1 MSCRPFATS
10 DPGPGRLEPAA
21 PCDWEQ
27 PGGRVRSAEFVL
39 ALLIAVAALVTIA
52 RRLGIAYPIFLVI
65 GGLLLGLVPGLPRPH
80 VEPDLIFVLVLPPIL
95 YTTAFFTPLR
105 SLGANLGNISSLAI
119 GLIIATAAAVAVVA
133 HALIGGITWPVALAL
148 GAIVAPSD
156 EIAAAAIVARL
167 AVPRRIVTLLEG
179 ESLLNDA
186 TALTIYRIA
195 VAAAVGGA
203 LSWTGALTTFAVA
216 ALGGWAIGLAVG
228 WTIAQIRTRIEDTP
242 VEITISL
249 LTPYAAF
256 LPAEQLGASGVIAAV
271 VAGLYLGRRGS
282 HIMGADVRL
291 TGRAVWETITFLL
304 YGFVFILTGLEMP
317 QLLRSLTLTTAIQ
330 LVGIGVAVTGVLV
343 AVRALWIFATAYVPP
358 LLRGQPRT
366 PHLFAHSLVLSWAG
380 MRGVV
385 SLAVAL
391 ALPLSLPDGGPFPAR
406 EAILV
411 VTLTVIVLTLLGQ
424 GLTLPWLI
432 RALQLGADAE
442 VREEEGSARQ
452 ELVQAATRRIDQL
465 YEVWPGHRP
474 LLDRLRDMYRDR
486 SEHVER
492 QRDPSTDGEDRE
504 LIEHREIRRTII
516 DSEREALLR
525 LRTEGAIDDDVMR
538 SLERELDL
546 EEQRMDA

>member
-1 MSCRPFATS
+1 
-10 DPGPGRLEPAA
+10 
-21 PCDWEQ
+21 
-27 PGGRVRSAEFVL
+27 
-39 ALLIAVAALVTIA
+39 
-52 RRLGIAYPIFLVI
+52 
-65 GGLLLGLVPGLPRPH
+65 
-80 VEPDLIFVLVLPPIL
+80 
-95 YTTAFFTPLR
+95 
-105 SLGANLGNISSLAI
+105 
-119 GLIIATAAAVAVVA
+119 
-133 HALIGGITWPVALAL
+133 
-148 GAIVAPSD
+148 
-156 EIAAAAIVARL
+156 
-167 AVPRRIVTLLEG
+167 
-179 ESLLNDA
+179 
-186 TALTIYRIA
+186 
-195 VAAAVGGA
+195 
-203 LSWTGALTTFAVA
+203 
-216 ALGGWAIGLAVG
+216 
-228 WTIAQIRTRIEDTP
+228 
-242 VEITISL
+242 
-249 LTPYAAF
+249 
-256 LPAEQLGASGVIAAV
+256 
-271 VAGLYLGRRGS
+271 
-282 HIMGADVRL
+282 MGADVRL

-317 QLLRSLTLTTAIQ
+317 QLLRSLTLSVAIQ

-432 RALQLGADAE
+432 RALRLGADVE

-504 LIEHREIRRTII
+504 LIEHREIRRTVI

-525 LRTEGAIDDDVMR
+525 LRAAGAIDDDVMR

>member
-1 MSCRPFATS
+1 M
-10 DPGPGRLEPAA
+10 
-21 PCDWEQ
+21 Q
-27 PGGRVRSAEFVL
+27 SAEFVL

-65 GGLLLGLVPGLPRPH
+65 GGLLLGLVPGLPRPQ
-80 VEPDLIFVLVLPPIL
+80 VQPDLIFVLVLPPIL

-133 HALIGGITWPVALAL
+133 HALIAGITWPVALAL

-195 VAAAVGGA
+195 VAAGGA

-228 WTIAQIRTRIEDTP
+228 WLIAQIRTRIEDTP

-282 HIMGADVRL
+282 RIMGADARL
-291 TGRAVWETITFLL
+291 TGRAVWETVTFLL

-317 QLLRSLTLTTAIQ
+317 QLLRSLTPSTAIQ
-330 LVGIGVAVTGVLV
+330 LVGIGVAVTGVLI

-358 LLRGQPRT
+358 LLRRQPRT

-406 EAILV
+406 DAILV

-432 RALQLGADAE
+432 RALRLGADVE

-465 YEVWPGHRP
+465 YEVWPGHHP

-525 LRTEGAIDDDVMR
+525 LRAEGAIDDDVMR